1 MNQPQSHDEQR
12 EARLRERLRA
22 RGFDL
27 RRSSGAAP
35 PANCGKYMVFD
46 PVTGGTLLG
55 HRFEAELDDI
65 EAWLGEDQ

>member
-1 MNQPQSHDEQR
+1 VSDQQR
-12 EARLRERLRA
+12 EGRLKKRLAA

-27 RRSSGAAP
+27 RKSAGAAP

-55 HRFEAELDDI
+55 HRFEADLDAI
-65 EAWLGEDQ
+65 EAWLGED